1 MGKTLSKQH
10 KTNQLRIIAGKW
22 RGRKLNFPN
31 VEHLRPTPDRVRETI
46 FNWLQ
51 SVIGNARCIDL
62 FSGSGALG
70 FESLSRGA
78 DHVTMVEKDTKA
90 VAQLQENVRLLSA
103 GDVAQVVR
111 DTAQNFI
118 ASCNQDFD
126 IVYLDPPYQADLWAE
141 IAILIQQNALL
152 VKDGY
157 VYLECPSNARFP
169 VLPPEWQLLK
179 DKTAGDVRYC
189 LFQNEG

>member
-1 MGKTLSKQH
+1 LGKTLSKQH

-78 DHVTMVEKDTKA
+78 DHVTMIEKDTKA

-103 GDVAQVVR
+103 IDITQVVR

-118 ASCNQDFD
+118 ASCNQEFD

-141 IAILIQQNALL
+141 IAMLIQQHALL
-152 VKDGY
+152 AKGGY
-157 VYLECPSNARFP
+157 VYLECSSNKGLP